1 MTQATES
8 QILDAKVQKAK
19 IQATK
24 VLETKLSGDSTIPVR
39 KMDFDFS
46 DVPKDYMNGSL
57 AESHFF
63 DGLNLLFPEGER
75 FFMRAV
81 RNGLNKINDPVLKQ
95 QARGFFGQETQHA
108 IEHEKFFDVFEKN
121 GYTFRPKLNKMN
133 NFIIKMRDILPK
145 SLSLSITA
153 GAEHLTAVLGATAL
167 NDEGIANS
175 HPAMR
180 DLIQWHAIEEIEHK
194 AIAFDVYKAT
204 GGSYPMRVFGYLNA
218 LLFIHV
224 TSSYFV
230 KDLLRQDGY
239 SKREAK
245 KLLKQSQQNILRKH
259 PNLRQS
265 IMAYFNP
272 SFHPNDIDESG
283 LVGEAM
289 ERLGIA

>member
-1 MTQATES
+1 MTQKT
-8 QILDAKVQKAK
+8 K
-19 IQATK
+19 IEQTK

-39 KMDFDFS
+39 KMGFDFS

-81 RNGLNKINDPVLKQ
+81 RNGLNKIEDPDLKQ

-108 IEHEKFFDVFEKN
+108 IEHEKFFDVLEQN
-121 GYTFRPKLNKMN
+121 GYEFRPKLEKMN
-133 NFIIKMRDILPK
+133 KFIIKMRDILPH

-167 NDEGIANS
+167 DDEGVENS

-194 AIAFDVYKAT
+194 SIAFDVFKAT

-218 LLFIHV
+218 LLFIHI
-224 TSSYFV
+224 TSTYFV

-245 KLLKQSQQNILRKH
+245 KLLKASQQNMLKKH
-259 PNLRQS
+259 PTLRQS
-265 IMAYFNP
+265 LTAYFKPN
-272 SFHPNDIDESG
+272 FHPNDIDESG
-283 LVGEAM
+283 LVGKAM
-289 ERLGIA
+289 DRLGIA

>member
-1 MTQATES
+1 MTQ
-8 QILDAKVQKAK
+8 VQET
-19 IQATK
+19 Q
-24 VLETKLSGDSTIPVR
+24 VLETKLSGDSSIPVR
-39 KMDFDFS
+39 KMGFDFS
-46 DVPKDYMNGSL
+46 NVPKDYMNGSL

-108 IEHEKFFDVFEKN
+108 IEHEKFFDVLEQN
-121 GYTFRPKLNKMN
+121 GYEFRPKLEKMN
-133 NFIIKMRDILPK
+133 NFIIKMRDILPH

-167 NDEGIANS
+167 DDEGVENS

-204 GGSYPMRVFGYLNA
+204 GSSYPVRVVGYLIA

-224 TSSYFV
+224 TSTHFV
-230 KDLLRQDGY
+230 KDFLKQDGY

-245 KLLKQSQQNILRKH
+245 KLLKQSQQNMLRKH
-259 PNLRQS
+259 PTLRQS
-265 IMAYFNP
+265 LMAYFKP

-283 LVGEAM
+283 LVVDAM
-289 ERLGIA
+289 DRLGIV

>member
-1 MTQATES
+1 MTQ
-8 QILDAKVQKAK
+8 VQE
-19 IQATK
+19 TK
-24 VLETKLSGDSTIPVR
+24 VLETKLSGDSSIPVR
-39 KMDFDFS
+39 KMGFDFS
-46 DVPKDYMNGSL
+46 NVPKDYMNGSL

-81 RNGLNKINDPVLKQ
+81 RNGLNKINEPVLKQ

-108 IEHEKFFDVFEKN
+108 IEHEKFFDVLEQN
-121 GYTFRPKLNKMN
+121 GYEFRPKLEKMN

-153 GAEHLTAVLGATAL
+153 GAEHLTAVLGATSL
-167 NDEGIANS
+167 VDEGVENS

-204 GGSYPMRVFGYLNA
+204 GGSYPLRVIGYLLA
-218 LLFIHV
+218 LTFIHV
-224 TSSYFV
+224 TSTYFV
-230 KDLLRQDGY
+230 KDFLKQDGY

-245 KLLKQSQQNILRKH
+245 RLLKESQQNMLRKH
-259 PNLRQS
+259 PGLRNS
-265 IMAYFNP
+265 LMAYFKP

-283 LVGEAM
+283 LVGTAM
-289 ERLGIA
+289 QRLGIA

>member
-1 MTQATES
+1 MTQT
-8 QILDAKVQKAK
+8 
-19 IQATK
+19 IQASK
-24 VLETKLSGDSTIPVR
+24 VLETKVLESKTSGDSTIPVR
-39 KMDFDFS
+39 KMGFDFS

-81 RNGLNKINDPVLKQ
+81 RNGLNKIKDENLKQ

-108 IEHEKFFDVFEKN
+108 IEHEKFFDVLEKN
-121 GYTFRPKLNKMN
+121 DYEFRPKLEKMN
-133 NFIIKMRDILPK
+133 KFIIKMRDILPH

-167 NDEGIANS
+167 DDEGIENS

-194 AIAFDVYKAT
+194 AIAFDVYKAS

-224 TSSYFV
+224 TSTYFV
-230 KDLLRQDGY
+230 KDFLRQDGY

-245 KLLKQSQQNILRKH
+245 RLLKASQKNMLRKH
-259 PNLRQS
+259 PSLRQS
-265 IMAYFNP
+265 LMSYFKP
-272 SFHPNDIDESG
+272 RFHPNDIDESG
-283 LVGEAM
+283 LVVKAM
-289 ERLGIA
+289 DRLGIA

>member
-1 MTQATES
+1 MTTES
-8 QILDAKVQKAK
+8 
-19 IQATK
+19 K
-24 VLETKLSGDSTIPVR
+24 VLESKLSGNSTIPVR
-39 KMDFDFS
+39 KMGFDFS

-81 RNGLNKINDPVLKQ
+81 RNGLNKIEDEDLKQ

-108 IEHEKFFDVFEKN
+108 IEHEKFFDVLEKN
-121 GYTFRPKLNKMN
+121 GYIFRPKLNKMN
-133 NFIIKMRDILPK
+133 NYIIKMRDILPK

-167 NDEGIANS
+167 DDEGIENS

-204 GGSYPMRVFGYLNA
+204 GGSYPLRVIGYLVA
-218 LLFIHV
+218 LTFIHI
-224 TSSYFV
+224 TSTHFV
-230 KDLLRQDGY
+230 KDFLRQDGY
-239 SKREAK
+239 NKKEAK
-245 KLLKQSQQNILRKH
+245 ALLKESQQNMLRKH
-259 PNLRQS
+259 PSLRQS
-265 IMAYFNP
+265 LMAYFKP

>member
-1 MTQATES
+1 MTQKS
-8 QILDAKVQKAK
+8 
-19 IQATK
+19 K
-24 VLETKLSGDSTIPVR
+24 VLETKTSGDSTIPVR
-39 KMDFDFS
+39 KMGFDFS

-57 AESHFF
+57 ADSHFF

-81 RNGLNKINDPVLKQ
+81 RNGLNKIEDPDLKQ

-108 IEHEKFFDVFEKN
+108 IEHEKFFDVLEQN
-121 GYTFRPKLNKMN
+121 GYEFRPKLNTMN
-133 NFIIKMRDILPK
+133 NFIIKARDILPK
-145 SLSLSITA
+145 SLCLSITA

-167 NDEGIANS
+167 VDEDIAKA

-204 GGSYPMRVFGYLNA
+204 GGSYPVRVVGYLLA

-224 TSSYFV
+224 TSTHFV
-230 KDLLRQDGY
+230 KDFLKQDGY

-245 KLLKQSQQNILRKH
+245 KLLKQSQQGMLEKH
-259 PNLRQS
+259 KGLRQS
-265 IMAYFNP
+265 LMAYFKP
-272 SFHPNDIDESG
+272 SFHPNDIDESS
-283 LVGEAM
+283 LVGDAM
-289 ERLGIA
+289 DRLGIA

>member
-1 MTQATES
+1 MTQT
-8 QILDAKVQKAK
+8 
-19 IQATK
+19 IQASK
-24 VLETKLSGDSTIPVR
+24 VLETKVLESKISGDSTIPVR
-39 KMDFDFS
+39 KMGFDFS

-81 RNGLNKINDPVLKQ
+81 RNGLNKIEDENLKQ

-108 IEHEKFFDVFEKN
+108 IEHEKFFDVLEKN
-121 GYTFRPKLNKMN
+121 DYEFRPKLEKMN
-133 NFIIKMRDILPK
+133 KFIIKMRDILPH

-167 NDEGIANS
+167 DDEGVENS

-194 AIAFDVYKAT
+194 AIAFDVYKAS

-224 TSSYFV
+224 TSTYFV
-230 KDLLRQDGY
+230 KDFLRQDGY

-245 KLLKQSQQNILRKH
+245 RLLKASQNNMLRKH
-259 PNLRQS
+259 PSLRQS
-265 IMAYFNP
+265 LMSYFKP

-283 LVGEAM
+283 LVVKAM
-289 ERLGIA
+289 DRLGIA

>member
-1 MTQATES
+1 MTQTS
-8 QILDAKVQKAK
+8 KA
-19 IQATK
+19 QASK
-24 VLETKLSGDSTIPVR
+24 VLETKLSGDSKIPVR
-39 KMDFDFS
+39 KMGFDFS

-81 RNGLNKINDPVLKQ
+81 RNGLNKIEDENLKQ

-108 IEHEKFFDVFEKN
+108 IEHEKFFEVLEQN

-133 NFIIKMRDILPK
+133 SFIIKMRDILPH
-145 SLSLSITA
+145 SLSLAITA

-167 NDEGIANS
+167 DDEGIENS

-204 GGSYPMRVFGYLNA
+204 GGSYLVRMVGYLIA
-218 LLFIHV
+218 LTFIHI
-224 TSSYFV
+224 TSTHFV

-245 KLLKQSQQNILRKH
+245 AQLKQSQKNMLQKH
-259 PNLRQS
+259 PTLRQS
-265 IMAYFNP
+265 LTAYFKP

-283 LVGEAM
+283 LVGTAM
-289 ERLGIA
+289 QRLGIV

>member
-1 MTQATES
+1 MTQILES
-8 QILDAKVQKAK
+8 K
-19 IQATK
+19 T
-24 VLETKLSGDSTIPVR
+24 SGSSTIPVR
-39 KMDFDFS
+39 KMGFDFS

-81 RNGLNKINDPVLKQ
+81 RNGLNKIEDENLKQ

-108 IEHEKFFDVFEKN
+108 IEHEKFFEVLEKN
-121 GYTFRPKLNKMN
+121 GYVFRPKLEKMN
-133 NFIIKMRDILPK
+133 NFILKMRDILPH

-167 NDEGIANS
+167 VDEGVENS

-224 TSSYFV
+224 TSTYFV

-239 SKREAK
+239 SKKETKR
-245 KLLKQSQQNILRKH
+245 LLKESQQNMLQQH
-259 PNLRQS
+259 PSLRQS
-265 IMAYFNP
+265 LMAYFKP

-283 LVGEAM
+283 LVGDVM
-289 ERLGIA
+289 KRLGIA

>member
-1 MTQATES
+1 MTQKSQTQNTQPQKTEVLAT
-8 QILDAKVQKAK
+8 Q
-19 IQATK
+19 

-39 KMDFDFS
+39 KMGFDFS
-46 DVPKDYMNGSL
+46 NVPKDYMNGSL

-81 RNGLNKINDPVLKQ
+81 RNGLNKIEDPDLAQ

-108 IEHEKFFDVFEKN
+108 IEHEKFFDVLEQN
-121 GYTFRPKLNKMN
+121 GYEFRPKLEKMN
-133 NFIIKMRDILPK
+133 KFIIKMRDILPH
-145 SLSLSITA
+145 SLSLSLTA

-167 NDEGIANS
+167 DDEGVENS

-194 AIAFDVYKAT
+194 AIAFDVFKAT

-218 LLFIHV
+218 LLFIHI
-224 TSSYFV
+224 TSTYFV

-245 KLLKQSQQNILRKH
+245 KLLKASQQNMLSKH
-259 PNLRQS
+259 PTLRQS
-265 IMAYFNP
+265 LTAYFKP

-283 LVGEAM
+283 LVGTAM
-289 ERLGIA
+289 QRLGIV

>member
-1 MTQATES
+1 MTQSSEAQAQKTQALES
-8 QILDAKVQKAK
+8 
-19 IQATK
+19 K
-24 VLETKLSGDSTIPVR
+24 VLESKLSGDSTIPVR
-39 KMDFDFS
+39 KMNFDFS
-46 DVPKDYMNGSL
+46 NVPKDYMNGSL

-81 RNGLNKINDPVLKQ
+81 RNGLNKIEDENLKQ

-108 IEHEKFFDVFEKN
+108 IEHEKFFDVLEQN

-133 NFIIKMRDILPK
+133 SFIIKMRDILPK
-145 SLSLSITA
+145 SLSLSMTA

-167 NDEGIANS
+167 VDEGVATA

-194 AIAFDVYKAT
+194 AVAFDVYKAT

-218 LLFIHV
+218 LLFIHI
-224 TSSYFV
+224 TSTYFV
-230 KDLLRQDGY
+230 KDLLKQDGY

-245 KLLKQSQQNILRKH
+245 KLLKESQQSMLRNH
-259 PNLRQS
+259 PSLRQS
-265 IMAYFNP
+265 LMAYFKP

-289 ERLGIA
+289 ERLGIV